1 MYYALC
7 RCLAEKRP
15 VIWRYRGE
23 LYMFVEEGVY
33 WMSTDFRRAWYH
45 TDVWTLIDSDVSQG
59 GIPTEF
65 AERDLPFFIIYVTS
79 PTRSRWSRMSKAFRL
94 RVIVMNPWTRSEIY
108 HA

>member
-1 MYYALC
+1 
-7 RCLAEKRP
+7 
-15 VIWRYRGE
+15 
-23 LYMFVEEGVY
+23 MFVEEGVY
-33 WMSTDFRRAWYH
+33 WMSADFRRAWYH

-65 AERDLPFFIIYVTS
+65 AERDLPVFLIYVTS
-79 PTRSRWSRMSKAFRL
+79 PTRSRWSRMDKAYRL